1 MPFSNEPA
9 PKESGM
15 TDIKLNH
22 LAIVVDDMQAA
33 LRFWRESL
41 GLSQA
46 GEIKSVPA
54 EEVDIAILKLGDA
67 QIELIQPTTDE
78 SGVAKY
84 LAKRG
89 PGLHH
94 LCLQVPDLDAKLEEL
109 SARGCELITEKPRE
123 RDGRRYAF
131 IHPKSAGGVLLEL
144 YEETSADCRAGGK

>member
-1 MPFSNEPA
+1 M
-9 PKESGM
+9 GM

-22 LAIVVDDMQAA
+22 LAIVVDDMDAA

-41 GLSQA
+41 GLTQA
-46 GEIKSVPA
+46 GAVQSLPA
-54 EEVDIAILKLGDA
+54 EAVDIAFLTLGDA
-67 QIELIQPTTDE
+67 HIELIQPTTAD

-84 LAKRG
+84 LVKRG

-94 LCLQVPDLDAKLEEL
+94 LCLEVHDLDAKLAQL
-109 SARGCELITEKPRE
+109 SESGCELINESPRE

-144 YEETSADCRAGGK
+144 YEAIPTDTRE

>member
-1 MPFSNEPA
+1 
-9 PKESGM
+9 M

-22 LAIVVDDMQAA
+22 LAIVVDDMDAA

-41 GLSQA
+41 GLAQA
-46 GEIKSVPA
+46 GAAQSLPA
-54 EEVDIAILKLGDA
+54 EAVDIAFLTLGDA
-67 QIELIQPTTDE
+67 HIELIQPTTAD

-84 LAKRG
+84 LANSG

-94 LCLQVPDLDAKLEEL
+94 LCLEVPDLDAKLAQLQE
-109 SARGCELITEKPRE
+109 SGCELINERPRE

-144 YEETSADCRAGGK
+144 YEAIPPDSKE